1 MSEKTNT
8 QEPQGNGNLANV
20 RRSYRYEEL
29 VEHWKFCG
37 KIFQMVEDRN
47 AESTNPMERYTTK
60 FTGECIIAIMD
71 DLQKL
76 LDE

>member
-1 MSEKTNT
+1 MSEEIKTEN
-8 QEPQGNGNLANV
+8 PQGNGDLANV
-20 RRSYRYEEL
+20 RRSYSYEEL
-29 VEHWKFCG
+29 AEHWKFCG
-37 KIFQMVEDRN
+37 NIFKMVKDRN
-47 AESTNPMERYTTK
+47 EKSTNPTERDVTK